1 MKAYLI
7 DSDTAGFLE
16 NIDDEEFKQMA
27 EEQNT
32 VYDLETFQKEFNT
45 SMVNSYNKYLRF
57 MK

>member
-1 MKAYLI
+1 MKVYLI
-7 DSDTAGFLE
+7 DSSTAGFLE
-16 NIDDEEFKQMA
+16 NLTDDEFKQMA

-45 SMVNSYNKYLRF
+45 SVVNSYDKYLRF

>member
-1 MKAYLI
+1 MKVYLI
-7 DSDTAGFLE
+7 DSSTAGFLE
-16 NIDDEEFKQMA
+16 NLTDDEFKQMA

-45 SMVNSYNKYLRF
+45 SMVNSYDKYLRF